1 MAEAVAASSAEKKA
15 KARTF
20 AEKMQAVK
28 DAVNNAEASAS
39 EKSGVKKFFS
49 GMGKGIGQFLV
60 NRWTAI
66 KEDTG
71 AMFHAYK
78 ESMSL
83 RHDRNRL
90 LKSAKV
96 MMENGSD
103 IELMSDFNPKK
114 PHLDMNTYLRTREK
128 KTADPGLP
136 FHATKNSSEPMQMVE
151 TAYMSQMQTRLA
163 KVQSLLSAYS
173 GSPDKSRDFAEL
185 LGNVYEE
192 LGNMRNFQGMAAEH
206 YDAAYKSYKA
216 KDYDAVKTIEGVDKR
231 EAKLRPLP
239 ITEES
244 TKTEKPAAEEDKDS
258 RSATRE
264 KEMSSTASTEDTPE
278 EEASAEVPGK

>member
-28 DAVNNAEASAS
+28 DAVNNAEANAS

-49 GMGKGIGQFLV
+49 SVGKGIGHFLS

-96 MMENGSD
+96 MMESGVD
-103 IELMSDFNPKK
+103 VDLMTDFAPKK
-114 PHLDMNTYLRTREK
+114 KHLDMNTYLRTREK
-128 KTADPGLP
+128 QNTSPDLP
-136 FHATKNSSEPMQMVE
+136 FKATRGSSEPMQSVE
-151 TAYMSQMQTRLA
+151 TGYMSQMQTRLA
-163 KVQSLLSAYS
+163 NIQSMLSKYS
-173 GSPDKSRDFAEL
+173 GSADKNRDFAQL
-185 LGNVYEE
+185 LGNVYTE
-192 LGNMRNFQGMAAEH
+192 LGAMRGIHGMTATA
-206 YDAAYKSYKA
+206 YDSAYKAYKN
-216 KDYDAVKTIEGVDKR
+216 KDYDAVKTIEGIDAT
-231 EAKLRPLP
+231 EAKRAASSRPLP
-239 ITEES
+239 IAEES
-244 TKTEKPAAEEDKDS
+244 EDKDK
-258 RSATRE
+258 RKETRE
-264 KEMSSTASTEDTPE
+264 KGGMPETE
-278 EEASAEVPGK
+278 EETSAEKESDEKDDRER